1 MEVFKLYTDG
11 SYNYQNHKAG
21 IGGYLLDSK
30 NKIVFHFYY
39 QLKRNVQNHEKMALL
54 LGLLKC
60 KKLGIKNLIC
70 HFDDISLQKRY
81 GSCVKSINKDN
92 IDRKINNL
100 KRTFNFVQFI
110 FIPREENTIADK
122 LASTYSIN
130 EDKNSLTRKR
140 LSKNTLNLKNLIF
153 ESNPGVEA
161 FELSLYC
168 KRVDDKHYLL
178 VYDKYD
184 KLIYHKLVI
193 SSPFD
198 NMLEVLQ
205 LIKEPNVQLSFSGSG
220 EINQIAMILGQY
232 KPLQTDTKNAY
243 KILNKFKSIIVK
255 KDIDKT
261 IKAHIYSSLVT
272 NYKEKRVLSSY

>member
-39 QLKRNVQNHEKMALL
+39 QLKRNVNNHEKMALL
-54 LGLLKC
+54 LGLVKC

-81 GSCVKSINKDN
+81 GSCVKSINKDS

-100 KRTFNFVQFI
+100 KTTFNFVQFI
-110 FIPREENTIADK
+110 FIPREENAIADK
-122 LASTYSIN
+122 LASTYLLN
-130 EDKNSLTRKR
+130 DDNNTLTRKR
-140 LSKNTLNLKNLIF
+140 LSKNTLNLKNLMF
-153 ESNPGVEA
+153 DSAPVVDA
-161 FELSLYC
+161 VELSLYC
-168 KRVDDKHYLL
+168 KRVQDKHYLL

-193 SSPFD
+193 NSPFD

-205 LIKEPNVQLSFSGSG
+205 FIKAPNVQLSFSGSG

-232 KPLQTDTKNAY
+232 KPLQSDTKYTY
-243 KILNKFKSIIVK
+243 KVLNKFKNIIVK

-261 IKAHIYSSLVT
+261 IKAHIYSSFVVYNKLQIQ
-272 NYKEKRVLSSY
+272 